1 MMTRLITRITPAA
14 FVFRQDYVLPIE
26 LAIPM

>member
-1 MMTRLITRITPAA
+1 MIRLITRITLVA